1 MKSGA
6 GDDPFAEE
14 QDTTTEDPTGR
25 TEHQDSKAETGSSSE
40 TDHDDR
46 AVASP
51 ESMVKSVDETTN
63 EREELPYI
71 YSRYGVKDDRRMI
84 QYFLREETEVLERDA
99 KQAIESEL
107 GTDVYL
113 TDIREALVR
122 IGANHLDEVAAE
134 LRDWG
139 YRYEE

>member
-25 TEHQDSKAETGSSSE
+25 TEHQDSKAGTGSSSE

-71 YSRYGVKDDRRMI
+71 YSRYGVKEDRRMI